1 MKKLT
6 VSLNTNLDIKREKR
20 IGALHSNNAQKPKGK
35 AISAIEFGNI
45 LDEFQS
51 KIDQGISSLVEKQIN
66 ETLTKYSLNL
76 CERAELHKFLALA
89 LEMKGKYPE
98 ALSILQVYES
108 NEVFGELDNEGS
120 ATVLTHLAN
129 AYNNSGD
136 YPKAIALLDSVLKRI
151 PLNKSSELLGKVYVA
166 FCRVYRK
173 LAEFPIARDYATK
186 ALANFRDVGNWRGM
200 AESNSYLGVFYQ
212 QEGLLEKSVEF
223 LLQTIKIVGN
233 RQAPFLLGK
242 AYSELSGTYW
252 FLRRPKDGIECLEKS
267 IQFYERT
274 EHKIHATLGYNN
286 LGINLVQI
294 GEWKRAE
301 KAIERALELGNETK
315 HAHVAGILDSLG
327 ELKLLQGKLDEAQ
340 ALFEQAMIIAEERK
354 AEWYFVQAGQNMAR
368 CFLAQN
374 NFAKAISQAE
384 KTINRCEKGGQ
395 KHYRDLALLSLT
407 ESYLKSNQIE
417 KCEDQLKKFEADTEL
432 KDFFVLGNIQR
443 IRGLLAILNREDDL
457 AIHHFSR
464 SLTLFETAEDLYHK
478 ALANLELGK
487 ITQLVQPERAVRY
500 LTIAS
505 DIFEKLE
512 VSVLLEQALSEIEK
526 AKKSEPKGKRSVV
539 ANAQLI
545 TLRLAEATSTRDLL
559 FRELVSI
566 LQQESNAKKIV
577 LIQPNAE
584 NRLAP
589 MIVDG
594 FTPSEAADI
603 ALKMRHSNTPI
614 GHEEVGKNMNLNI
627 FSLRSPS
634 SPPAF
639 LVMYPRSSSKLFDGT
654 SIEMLIRIVELG
666 MDLCAL
672 RDKDKAK
679 QSNADS
685 SISDSENLLPG
696 FIHTSPA
703 MSALVEEIHKIRSS
717 DVTVLVTGESGTGK
731 EVVSNAIH
739 SLSQRKDKVFVP
751 FNCTAIPKELAEGHL
766 FGYKKGAF
774 TGAVNDSLGVIR
786 SANGGTL
793 FLDEIGDLP
802 LDVQPKL
809 LRFLQEGEIQ
819 PLGEK
824 SPIKVDVRIIA
835 ATNVGLE
842 EQVASGKFR
851 EDLYYRLNVIRLRVP
866 PLRERRSEI
875 APLVNHY
882 VSLYSKKFNK
892 QDIHVSTQAMDL
904 LMVCEWAGNVRQLCN
919 EVQRFVVRASN
930 NEQILPEHISSEL
943 KQTAPTII
951 FSDDESSRQKYTR
964 PDSLSFDGLD
974 GTLEEAVSELEK
986 RMIRH
991 SMSQH
996 SGNISRVSRELG
1008 LTRRGLYLKIE
1019 RYGLKNIG

>member
-1 MKKLT
+1 MKKVT
-6 VSLNTNLDIKREKR
+6 ASVNTKLVMKRLKATSR
-20 IGALHSNNAQKPKGK
+20 SHSNIAQSRKGK
-35 AISAIEFGNI
+35 VISKDEFAKV

-51 KIDQGISSLVEKQIN
+51 KIDQGVSSLAEKGIN
-66 ETLTKYSLNL
+66 ETLTKYSLSVS
-76 CERAELHKFLALA
+76 EKAHLHKFLALA
-89 LEMKGKYPE
+89 LEMKGKYSE

-108 NEVFGELDNEGS
+108 DEVFGELGIDDS

-136 YPKAIALLDSVLKRI
+136 YPKAIALLDSVLKQI
-151 PLNKSSELLGKVYVA
+151 QLNKSSDLLGKVYIA

-200 AESNSYLGVFYQ
+200 AESYSYLGVFCQ

-223 LLQTIKIVGN
+223 LQQAIKIVGN

-274 EHKIHATLGYNN
+274 EHKVHAALGYNN

-301 KAIERALELGNETK
+301 EMIEHALELATETN

-327 ELKLLQGKLDEAQ
+327 ELKLLKGELKNAQ
-340 ALFEQAMIIAEERK
+340 DLFEQAMKLAEERK
-354 AEWYFVQAGQNMAR
+354 AEWYYVQAGQNLAR
-368 CFLAQN
+368 CHLAQN
-374 NFAKAISQAE
+374 NYTEAISEAE
-384 KTINRCEKGGQ
+384 NTINRCEKGGHR
-395 KHYRDLALLSLT
+395 HYRDLAFLSIA
-407 ESYLKSNQIE
+407 ESYLKSNQLK
-417 KCEDQLKKFEADTEL
+417 KCEDLLKKFEADTEL

-443 IRGLLAILNREDDL
+443 IRGLLSIINREEDL

-464 SLTLFETAEDLYHK
+464 SLTLFETSEDLYHK
-478 ALANLELGK
+478 ALANFELGK
-487 ITQLVQPERAVRY
+487 ITQLVQPERAVKY

-505 DIFEKLE
+505 DIFAKLE
-512 VSVLLEQALSEIEK
+512 VSALLEQAQSELEK
-526 AKKSEPKGKRSVV
+526 AKKSEPKGKRSTVT
-539 ANAQLI
+539 NTQLI
-545 TLRLAEATSTRDLL
+545 TLRLAEANSTRELL

-577 LIQPNAE
+577 VIQPDTE

-589 MIVDG
+589 MIAEG
-594 FTPSEAADI
+594 FTPSEAAEI
-603 ALKMRHSNTPI
+603 ALKIRHSNTQA
-614 GHEEVGKNMNLNI
+614 GYEEVGKNMNLNI

-639 LVMYPRSSSKLFDGT
+639 LVIYPRSSSKLFDGT
-654 SIEMLIRIVELG
+654 SIEMLLRIVELG
-666 MDLCAL
+666 MDLCSL
-672 RDKDKAK
+672 REKDRAK
-679 QSNADS
+679 LTNADVTL
-685 SISDSENLLPG
+685 SDSEETLPG
-696 FIHTSPA
+696 LIHTSPA

-739 SLSQRKDKVFVP
+739 TLSQRKDKIFVP

-774 TGAVNDSLGVIR
+774 TGAVNESVGVIR

-824 SPIKVDVRIIA
+824 SPIKVDVRVIA

-842 EQVASGKFR
+842 EKVAEGKFR

-875 APLVNHY
+875 APLVNYY
-882 VSLYSKKFNK
+882 VNFYSKKFNK
-892 QDIHVSTQAMDL
+892 HNIHVSTQAMDL

-919 EVQRFVVRASN
+919 EIQRFVVRASN
-930 NEQILPEHISSEL
+930 NEQILPENISPEL
-943 KQTAPTII
+943 KRTASTII
-951 FSDDESSRQKYTR
+951 FSDDENSRQIYIR
-964 PDSLSFDGLD
+964 PNSLSFDGLT
-974 GTLEEAVSELEK
+974 GTLDEAVSELEK

-996 SGNISRVSRELG
+996 AGNISRVARELG
-1008 LTRRGLYLKIE
+1008 VTRRGLYLKIE
-1019 RYGLKNIG
+1019 RYGLTKD